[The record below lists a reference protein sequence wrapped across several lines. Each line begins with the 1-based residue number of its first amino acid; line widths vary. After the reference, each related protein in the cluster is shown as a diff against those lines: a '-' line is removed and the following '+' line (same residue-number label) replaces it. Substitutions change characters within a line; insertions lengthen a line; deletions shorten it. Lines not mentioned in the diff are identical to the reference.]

1 MGQEEVGA
9 CHRVT
14 CTLVAVG
21 QAVEMTWLRL
31 SGPILALVV
40 QNELH
45 SKVVLTQNRCL
56 LADYCKFIGAS
67 LSKPGLHCKTCVCL
81 FCLSV
86 AIYQNLN

>member
-1 MGQEEVGA
+1 MSQGDM
-9 CHRVT
+9 H
-14 CTLVAVG
+14 LVAVG

-67 LSKPGLHCKTCVCL
+67 LSELGLHYKTCVYVCFVCL
-81 FCLSV
+81 WPYTK
-86 AIYQNLN
+86 I